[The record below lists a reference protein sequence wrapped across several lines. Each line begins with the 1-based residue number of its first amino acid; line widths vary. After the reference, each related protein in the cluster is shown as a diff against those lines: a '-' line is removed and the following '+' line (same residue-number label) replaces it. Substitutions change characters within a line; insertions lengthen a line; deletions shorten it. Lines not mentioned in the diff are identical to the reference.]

1 MHRRKLLQYL
11 DDYRLRF
18 PQEAAVV
25 DRFVAF
31 VEDEPRCF
39 ERDCWRGH
47 VTGSAWLV
55 DPDRS
60 AVLLTHHRKLNIWVQ
75 LGGHSDGDPDTLAVA
90 QREAEEESGLQVSL
104 LILTFTT
111 SIYMKFRRA
120 SLIRRITTLMC
131 VSVLLPRAMIL

>member
-104 LILTFTT
+104 LDPYVL
-111 SIYMKFRRA
+111 
-120 SLIRRITTLMC
+120 SLIHI
-131 VSVLLPRAMIL
+131 